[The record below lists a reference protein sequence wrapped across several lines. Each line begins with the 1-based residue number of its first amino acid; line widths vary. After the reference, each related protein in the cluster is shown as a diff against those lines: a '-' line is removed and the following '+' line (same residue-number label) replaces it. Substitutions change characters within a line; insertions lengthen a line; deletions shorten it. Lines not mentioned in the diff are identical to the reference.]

1 MDPVARAK
9 LRAGAGLIGNADQGG
24 RRQVT
29 LIDQEA
35 WNAAAA
41 EVGAQLDPRGRRA
54 NLLISGLR
62 LEGTR
67 GRRLRIGA
75 AELEINGETRPCE
88 RMEEVHL
95 GLRTALQPSWRGGV
109 FATVLNDSEIEVGAP
124 VEWIEPSVPD

>member
-1 MDPVARAK
+1 MDPVARAV
-9 LRAGAGLIGNADQGG
+9 LRAGAGLVGNANQGG

-35 WNAAAA
+35 WNEAAA
-41 EVGAQLDPRGRRA
+41 EVGTVLDPSGRRA

-75 AELEINGETRPCE
+75 AVLEINGETRPCE
-88 RMEEVHL
+88 RMDEVHP

-109 FATVLNDSEIEVGAP
+109 FAAVLNDSEIEVGAP
-124 VEWIEPSVPD
+124 IEWIET